1 VSTAEPLVSDEAPA
15 VAAFRKKVRDWLDST
30 APAHGWLKTPGAT
43 RRRVGVGDEDAV
55 ARNHACQKALFD
67 AGFAGLSWPKEYG
80 GQGLALREQIIF
92 NEESSKYDLPL
103 AIYIIGLGMCGPTLL
118 AVGSEEQKQ
127 RYIPPMLRG
136 EEVWCQLFSEPGA
149 GSDVAGLTMRAVRDG
164 DEWVLNGQK
173 IWTSGAHHCQ
183 FGIVLARSNPD
194 VPKHKG
200 LTMFVV
206 DLRSAGI
213 SIKPIRQIDG
223 GEHFNEVF
231 FDDVRIPDANVL
243 GGVERGWQA
252 ATATLMNERVSLG
265 AVRPLDDVPSTEL
278 LIDVAKA
285 SGQASDPVL
294 QDALADLWMRQR
306 AVSLLGERIT
316 AAILSGNTPG
326 PEGSVA
332 KLVRTDFGDRSA
344 KLAASI
350 AGPRAA
356 AWLADT
362 PNGDTWANNLLFVPS
377 LSIAGGTDEVLKTII
392 GERVL
397 GLPKEPQVDRD
408 LPFSE
413 LRGRTS

>member
-1 VSTAEPLVSDEAPA
+1 
-15 VAAFRKKVRDWLDST
+15 
-30 APAHGWLKTPGAT
+30 
-43 RRRVGVGDEDAV
+43 
-55 ARNHACQKALFD
+55 
-67 AGFAGLSWPKEYG
+67 
-80 GQGLALREQIIF
+80 
-92 NEESSKYDLPL
+92 
-103 AIYIIGLGMCGPTLL
+103 
-118 AVGSEEQKQ
+118 
-127 RYIPPMLRG
+127 
-136 EEVWCQLFSEPGA
+136 
-149 GSDVAGLTMRAVRDG
+149 
-164 DEWVLNGQK
+164 
-173 IWTSGAHHCQ
+173 
-183 FGIVLARSNPD
+183 
-194 VPKHKG
+194 
-200 LTMFVV
+200 
-206 DLRSAGI
+206 
-213 SIKPIRQIDG
+213 
-223 GEHFNEVF
+223 
-231 FDDVRIPDANVL
+231 VRIPDANVL
-243 GGVERGWQA
+243 GGVDRGWQA